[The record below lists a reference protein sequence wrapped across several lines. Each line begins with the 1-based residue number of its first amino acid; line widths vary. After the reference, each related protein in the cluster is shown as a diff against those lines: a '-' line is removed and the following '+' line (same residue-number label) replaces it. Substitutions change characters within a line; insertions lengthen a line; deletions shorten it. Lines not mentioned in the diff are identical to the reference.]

1 MKLESLAT
9 IISANP
15 RPPGRAIEPGP
26 EEEEKTSRRV
36 RIVLV
41 DDHRIVLD
49 GLAGLLSQDRR
60 VNIVGEA
67 TSGREAVELVRKELP
82 DVVLMDVVMPGID
95 GIEAT
100 RMIKTEFPQ
109 IAVVGLSML
118 ADEGTRQAMLRA
130 GACAHLG
137 KDADLSVL
145 LTTLFGCVQ

>member
-1 MKLESLAT
+1 MNLDLLAT
-9 IISANP
+9 VFATDP
-15 RPPGRAIEPGP
+15 RLPGRATDPGP
-26 EEEEKTSRRV
+26 AEEEKTSRRV
-36 RIVLV
+36 RVVLV

-60 VNIVGEA
+60 VKIVGKA
-67 TSGREAVELVRKELP
+67 TNGREAVQVVREELP
-82 DVVLMDVVMPGID
+82 DAVLMDVVMPEIG

-100 RMIKTEFPQ
+100 RMIKAEFPQ

-118 ADEGTRQAMLRA
+118 ADEHTRQAMLRA

-145 LTTLFGCVQ
+145 LATLFGCVQ